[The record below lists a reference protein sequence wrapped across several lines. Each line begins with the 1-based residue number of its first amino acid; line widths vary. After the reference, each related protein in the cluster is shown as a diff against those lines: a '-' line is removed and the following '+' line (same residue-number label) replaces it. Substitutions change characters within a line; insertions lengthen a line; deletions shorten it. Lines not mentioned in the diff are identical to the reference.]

1 MSLVQLHPYRFVVS
15 SEVAV
20 VQAWG
25 VYQACV
31 DPTREEVWPPFLG
44 RALPFLDL
52 ALLSQVWPLLE
63 TLLGE
68 VAAACVRRCPATRIE
83 RSISSVI
90 LISNCSVTA
99 ISCLP
104 CFVLMGDFDWA
115 VSAI

>member
-1 MSLVQLHPYRFVVS
+1 M
-15 SEVAV
+15 

-31 DPTREEVWPPFLG
+31 DPTREEVWPPFLDLALPFLDLALPFLDL
-44 RALPFLDL
+44 ALPFLDL